1 MKIDD
6 IAKQLA
12 NKVNQEHYIK
22 HYLEKV
28 QRGAYNKG
36 VKDAE
41 AKQLIL
47 SGVSVL
53 LPSVDDAGIIAVEIA
68 EINNEMTAQEQAFF
82 IAGFSEC
89 IKYLEMQSNER

>member
-41 AKQLIL
+41 AEQLIL
-47 SGVSVL
+47 TDVSQHRELLIAFQENFYEGIHDVTRKHIELGV
-53 LPSVDDAGIIAVEIA
+53 D
-68 EINNEMTAQEQAFF
+68 
-82 IAGFSEC
+82 
-89 IKYLEMQSNER
+89 KYLSNL

>member
-22 HYLEKV
+22 HYLEKI

-36 VKDAE
+36 IKDAE

-47 SGVSVL
+47 SGVSK
-53 LPSVDDAGIIAVEIA
+53 SFYC
-68 EINNEMTAQEQAFF
+68 NNEVIGLKTQCSKQCK
-82 IAGFSEC
+82 EC
-89 IKYLEMQSNER
+89 SDWIKTEI

>member
-47 SGVSVL
+47 SGVSKSFTAEQVVDEL
-53 LPSVDDAGIIAVEIA
+53 EDCDTLDDAI
-68 EINNEMTAQEQAFF
+68 MFF
-82 IAGFSEC
+82 KE
-89 IKYLEMQSNER
+89 KT

>member
-36 VKDAE
+36 LKDAQTE
-41 AKQLIL
+41 KLIL
-47 SGVSVL
+47 PDVSKSL
-53 LPSVDDAGIIAVEIA
+53 AKLIQEQDMSAELRTYLM
-68 EINNEMTAQEQAFF
+68 EINLKL
-82 IAGFSEC
+82 S
-89 IKYLEMQSNER
+89 

>member
-47 SGVSVL
+47 SGVSV
-53 LPSVDDAGIIAVEIA
+53 S
-68 EINNEMTAQEQAFF
+68 
-82 IAGFSEC
+82 FSK
-89 IKYLEMQSNER
+89 IDMLDYANHVLEGDSTDEKELDNWLNAR

>member
-12 NKVNQEHYIK
+12 NKINQEHYIK

-36 VKDAE
+36 IKDAE
-41 AKQLIL
+41 AKQLNL
-47 SGVSVL
+47 CGVSQQREL
-53 LPSVDDAGIIAVEIA
+53 LFLALNLAEELPRGMTSKQRYKIVDDIIK
-68 EINNEMTAQEQAFF
+68 NNC
-82 IAGFSEC
+82 G
-89 IKYLEMQSNER
+89 

>member
-36 VKDAE
+36 VKDSE
-41 AKQLIL
+41 AKQLTLTDVSQHRELLIAFQENFYEGIHDVTRKHIEL
-47 SGVSVL
+47 GV
-53 LPSVDDAGIIAVEIA
+53 D
-68 EINNEMTAQEQAFF
+68 
-82 IAGFSEC
+82 
-89 IKYLEMQSNER
+89 KYLSNL

>member
-36 VKDAE
+36 LKDAE

-47 SGVSVL
+47 SGVSNCNGVKDSDFEDWL
-53 LPSVDDAGIIAVEIA
+53 K
-68 EINNEMTAQEQAFF
+68 EQHL
-82 IAGFSEC
+82 
-89 IKYLEMQSNER
+89 K